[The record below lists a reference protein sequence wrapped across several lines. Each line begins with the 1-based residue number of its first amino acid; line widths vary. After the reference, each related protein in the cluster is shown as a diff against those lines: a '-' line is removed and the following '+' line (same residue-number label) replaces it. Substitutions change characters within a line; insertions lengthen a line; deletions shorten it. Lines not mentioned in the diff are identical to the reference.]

1 LLRIGL
7 IGDTQGNY
15 PVAGLLED
23 VGRLLEGVDEI
34 WHAGDWQDAEI
45 LEGLARVAPLTVV
58 DGNAPHDARY
68 PERVTRSLAGLTVG
82 MIHRP
87 PPQRDAWAATLD
99 ICIHG
104 HTHRWRDEVVGR
116 TRFINVSSPTIPAY
130 GDKRSAGIL
139 SIDGSRADLRRLE
152 LKSY

>member
-15 PVAGLLED
+15 PVAALLEG
-23 VGRLLEGVDEI
+23 VGRMFEGVDEI

-45 LEGLARVAPLTVV
+45 LEGLARLAPLTVV

-68 PERVTRSLAGLTVG
+68 PESVTRSLEGLTVG
-82 MIHRP
+82 MTHRP
-87 PPQRDAWAATLD
+87 PPQGDAWAATLD
-99 ICIHG
+99 ICVHG
-104 HTHRWRDEVVGR
+104 HTHRWRDEVIGQ

-130 GDKRSAGIL
+130 GDKRTTGIL

-152 LKSY
+152 L